1 MNGSREGD
9 GEIKK
14 CTNREVA
21 VVSSAHCLLVLLKK
35 ILLEVILESK
45 LHLVCRILETLFL
58 NSVLVFSQTNKLFIH
73 VKCSPNQAP

>member
-14 CTNREVA
+14 CTTREVGVEFCA
-21 VVSSAHCLLVLLKK
+21 LFIGITYK

-73 VKCSPNQAP
+73 VKCSPKRAP